1 MSRRDRSRLVDIV
14 EAIEAIRSHLA
25 RGSLDDGLVYDAV
38 RIRLIEIGEA
48 VKGIDPALLGS
59 EPAIPWREI
68 ARMRDHLAHRYFDTD
83 HAIVVDVVD
92 HDLEPLAVAV
102 RALIDRADGPEG
114 GGPAAS
120 AHPSTP

>member
-1 MSRRDRSRLVDIV
+1 
-14 EAIEAIRSHLA
+14 
-25 RGSLDDGLVYDAV
+25 
-38 RIRLIEIGEA
+38 
-48 VKGIDPALLGS
+48 
-59 EPAIPWREI
+59 
-68 ARMRDHLAHRYFDTD
+68 MRDHLAHRSFDTD

-120 AHPSTP
+120 KHPPTP